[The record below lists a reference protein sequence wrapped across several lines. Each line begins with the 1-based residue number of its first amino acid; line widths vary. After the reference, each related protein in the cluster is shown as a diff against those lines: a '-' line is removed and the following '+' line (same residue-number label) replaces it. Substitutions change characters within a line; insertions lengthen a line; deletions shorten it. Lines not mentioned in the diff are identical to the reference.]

1 VFYCAACDATLAE
14 VLTCVLSCR
23 GEQMACA
30 LLQICPHIIIGD
42 PCRIMVLLRS
52 LPSGRCAHMKQALV
66 DINGMSVALSHGW
79 QSLNLFPLFGNY
91 LLDYKLYIAI
101 LAQAFA

>member
-1 VFYCAACDATLAE
+1 
-14 VLTCVLSCR
+14 
-23 GEQMACA
+23 MACA
-30 LLQICPHIIIGD
+30 LLQICPHIVIGG

-66 DINGMSVALSHGW
+66 DINGISVALSHGW

>member
-1 VFYCAACDATLAE
+1 
-14 VLTCVLSCR
+14 
-23 GEQMACA
+23 
-30 LLQICPHIIIGD
+30 
-42 PCRIMVLLRS
+42 
-52 LPSGRCAHMKQALV
+52 MKQALV

-79 QSLNLFPLFGNY
+79 QSLSLFQLFGNY